1 MKEIFRSTD
10 PTEIAFAR
18 VLLEG
23 EEISVVVFDENMSV
37 FYGGIGLFPRRVMV
51 VDDDAQEATQ
61 VLRDNGLET
70 KA

>member
-1 MKEIFRSTD
+1 M
-10 PTEIAFAR
+10 
-18 VLLEG
+18 
-23 EEISVVVFDENMSV
+23 VFDENMSV